1 MKERNEFV
9 AWLENEI
16 WKQRLTYAEL
26 ARRGDISPARISQ
39 VLGAGE
45 PPGWQFVAAMAR
57 ALNKDLSV
65 VAHKAGL
72 WEQTSEGPSI
82 DQKEYAD
89 LFDELT
95 PNQRRYI
102 LLTMQ
107 AWSSYDDRVAKD
119 TESQVHPLPEPTGC

>member
-1 MKERNEFV
+1 MKEHSEFV

-16 WKQRLTYAEL
+16 WKKRLTYAEL
-26 ARRGDISPARISQ
+26 ARKGDISPARISQ

-45 PPGWQFVAAMAR
+45 APGWQFVAAMAK
-57 ALNKDLSV
+57 ALSKDLSV

-72 WEQTSEGPSI
+72 WEQTPNGPSI

-107 AWSSYDDRVAKD
+107 AWSSFDSRVEGD
-119 TESQVHPLPEPTGC
+119 PEGEVHTTPELA